1 MIRQGDRFA
10 VTVDAVVEKRNG
22 KKLYLIEG
30 LDILVDGDVMGTL
43 QKLDDEKESEEESEE
58 PESTIQVFRHK
69 PVSVKRDEIEEGD
82 QIAFT
87 LSDGREYTATAIEKN
102 DGYMLFIFD
111 ECVCRRPMNAN
122 GGTEGGYLKS
132 DLRKYLTEEFYQ
144 MLPDWLTKMILP
156 DINGDPLYLLS
167 LTMVAGLDDDFNECD
182 GQIPY
187 FASEK
192 NRVAEYQN
200 ETADWWLRD
209 VVSASFFALV
219 LNDGYCYIY
228 HASNSFGVRPAFAI
242 SLS

>member
-43 QKLDDEKESEEESEE
+43 QKLDDEKESEE
-58 PESTIQVFRHK
+58 PENTIQVFRHK
-69 PVSVKRDEIEEGD
+69 PVSVKRNEIEEGD

-144 MLPDWLTKMILP
+144 MLPGWLTKMILP

-200 ETADWWLRD
+200 ETANWWLRG
-209 VVSASFFALV
+209 VVSATYFAYV
-219 LNDGYCYIY
+219 NYTGGCTFDNAG
-228 HASNSFGVRPAFAI
+228 NSFGVRPAFAI

>member
-43 QKLDDEKESEEESEE
+43 QKLDDEKESEE
-58 PESTIQVFRHK
+58 PKNTIQVFRHK

-87 LSDGREYTATAIEKN
+87 LSDGREYTATVIEKN

-122 GGTEGGYLKS
+122 GRTEDGYLKS
-132 DLRKYLTEEFYQ
+132 DLRKYLTEEFYL

-200 ETADWWLRD
+200 ETAGWWLRD
-209 VVSASFFALV
+209 VVSAPNFAGVTSNGLC
-219 LNDGYCYIY
+219 GCYG
-228 HASNSFGVRPAFAI
+228 ASNSFGVRPAFAI